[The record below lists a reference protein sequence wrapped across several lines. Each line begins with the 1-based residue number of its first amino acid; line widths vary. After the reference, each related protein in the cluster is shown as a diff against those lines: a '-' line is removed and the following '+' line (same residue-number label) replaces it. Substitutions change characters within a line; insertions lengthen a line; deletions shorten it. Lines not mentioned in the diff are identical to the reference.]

1 MAIQLE
7 WSNEALEDIEA
18 IATYIE
24 KDSPAY
30 AKSVVSKIF
39 EKAEII
45 RYFTQLGRIVPEL
58 NDSTIRE
65 IFVYSYRLIYKID
78 SNTVLFVAV
87 IHGKRLLENDE
98 NSILDPYIDP
108 LQTKEY
114 LQERANRG
122 SPSGEWE

>member
-7 WSNEALEDIEA
+7 WSNEALEDIES

-24 KDSPAY
+24 KDSPIY
-30 AKSVVSKIF
+30 AKSVVLQFF

-45 RYFTQLGRIVPEL
+45 KDFIELGRIVPEL
-58 NDSTIRE
+58 NDSNIRE

-87 IHGKRLLENDE
+87 IHGKRLLENHE
-98 NSILDPYIDP
+98 KGITEQS
-108 LQTKEY
+108 
-114 LQERANRG
+114 
-122 SPSGEWE
+122 

>member
-7 WSNEALEDIEA
+7 WSDEALEDIES

-24 KDSPAY
+24 KDSPVY
-30 AKSVVSKIF
+30 AKSVVFKIF

-45 RYFTQLGRIVPEL
+45 RDFTELGRIVPEL

-78 SNTVLFVAV
+78 SNRILFVAV
-87 IHGKRLLENDE
+87 IHGKRLLENHE
-98 NSILDPYIDP
+98 KSI
-108 LQTKEY
+108 TE
-114 LQERANRG
+114 
-122 SPSGEWE
+122 

>member
-7 WSNEALEDIEA
+7 WSNEALEDIES

-24 KDSPAY
+24 KDSPIY
-30 AKSVVSKIF
+30 AKSVVSQFF

-45 RYFTQLGRIVPEL
+45 KDFTQLGRIVPEL

-78 SNTVLFVAV
+78 SNKVLFVAA
-87 IHGKRLLENDE
+87 IHGKRLLENHE
-98 NSILDPYIDP
+98 KSI
-108 LQTKEY
+108 TE
-114 LQERANRG
+114 
-122 SPSGEWE
+122 

>member
-45 RYFTQLGRIVPEL
+45 RDFTQLGRIVPEL

-87 IHGKRLLENDE
+87 IHGKRLLENHE
-98 NSILDPYIDP
+98 NSI
-108 LQTKEY
+108 TE
-114 LQERANRG
+114 
-122 SPSGEWE
+122 